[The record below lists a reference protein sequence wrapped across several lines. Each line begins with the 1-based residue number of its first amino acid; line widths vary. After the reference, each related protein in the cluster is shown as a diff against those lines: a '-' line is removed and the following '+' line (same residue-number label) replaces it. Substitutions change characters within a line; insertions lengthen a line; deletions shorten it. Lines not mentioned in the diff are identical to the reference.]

1 MHLFFIFSNCY
12 YSKCVSIPY
21 DVERGEVMPDH
32 KFTLGGSV
40 VRGTRVAPNGAV
52 IDFEGTLRNWY
63 KDYAKASI
71 AARRKYQDSTI
82 QITEIVAEKHRYTVP
97 VDKLLEIATE
107 VKE

>member
-1 MHLFFIFSNCY
+1 
-12 YSKCVSIPY
+12 
-21 DVERGEVMPDH
+21 MPDH

-40 VRGTRVAPNGAV
+40 VRGTRVASNGAV
-52 IDFEGTLRNWY
+52 IDFEGNLRNWY